1 MSRFAPLLL
10 ALTGAC
16 ASATGVGTGAL
27 EPSRT
32 GRPETVDFA
41 WSAEPSAARGT
52 IEAALPDGER
62 FRGSWIRLDAR
73 TDPGVLAAY
82 FRAFDGGWMGLSAPA
97 FARAY
102 EGDLVALLDGPHEKR
117 MRCRFQLAHPER
129 GLAAGGLGS
138 CELTDG
144 HTVEYAELRGR

>member
-1 MSRFAPLLL
+1 MVRLAWLSFVLL
-10 ALTGAC
+10 TAC
-16 ASATGVGTGAL
+16 ATTGVGTGAL
-27 EPSRT
+27 EPSRS

-41 WSAEPSAARGT
+41 WRAEASAVRGT
-52 IEAALPDGER
+52 IEASLPSGAR

-73 TDPGVLAAY
+73 TDPGTLAAY

-102 EGDLVALLDGPHEKR
+102 QGDLVALLTGPDDER
-117 MRCRFQLAHPER
+117 MRCHFALAHPER
-129 GLAAGGLGS
+129 GPAAGSRGS
-138 CELTDG
+138 CELSDG